1 VSQSPLERPDDTW
14 FADEKNPYRENW
26 SRLNEL
32 VLSGHSWSGN
42 ERNCSFLNL
51 GGQGASRFA
60 NISAASGLDLIGDG
74 RALATT
80 DWDQDGDLDLW
91 LTNRTGPRVQ
101 MLRNDS
107 ITGHHFLAVRLEGNG
122 RTSNRDAIGAR
133 VEVVTRELERERSDQ
148 GNQKS
153 VKTLRAGEGYLSQ
166 SSKWLHF
173 GLGTETE
180 VEKLIVRWPDGGIQ
194 ELADIH
200 SDRFYRIVQD
210 VETAQVWSVRRPTV
224 ALTPA
229 STPAPCTG
237 TQANLSLSSPMPLP
251 ALGYESFEGKKS
263 SLRDFRGKPVVVN
276 LWASW
281 CAPCLIELAELANH
295 EKEIRAAGLEVVAL
309 SVDGLGDDRAKPGAA
324 KRALEKAEFPFR
336 TGQATAGLVEKIHFV
351 HRNLFGRPQD
361 LPVPTSLLI
370 DPEGRLV
377 AVYRG
382 RVNIE
387 RLVADTEML
396 SQPNERALFSGRWF
410 TGPSE
415 QSLSPL
421 VGELFKEEYVS
432 EAIEFMADNNARLR
446 EEKEY
451 EKLLNKAGSERLK
464 QGRVRDAAE
473 YFQDAIDINPD
484 YLLALNNQAWIMATD
499 SDESLRNGAK
509 AVEYA
514 LRAVE
519 VARDREPD
527 VLGTL
532 AAAFAEAGR
541 FEEAVDT
548 AEEAIRLAGEI
559 GAKRIEKGLQ
569 QEVVF
574 YRAGKPYRV
583 E

>member
-1 VSQSPLERPDDTW
+1 
-14 FADEKNPYRENW
+14 
-26 SRLNEL
+26 
-32 VLSGHSWSGN
+32 
-42 ERNCSFLNL
+42 
-51 GGQGASRFA
+51 
-60 NISAASGLDLIGDG
+60 
-74 RALATT
+74 
-80 DWDQDGDLDLW
+80 
-91 LTNRTGPRVQ
+91 
-101 MLRNDS
+101 
-107 ITGHHFLAVRLEGNG
+107 
-122 RTSNRDAIGAR
+122 
-133 VEVVTRELERERSDQ
+133 
-148 GNQKS
+148 
-153 VKTLRAGEGYLSQ
+153 
-166 SSKWLHF
+166 
-173 GLGTETE
+173 
-180 VEKLIVRWPDGGIQ
+180 
-194 ELADIH
+194 
-200 SDRFYRIVQD
+200 
-210 VETAQVWSVRRPTV
+210 
-224 ALTPA
+224 
-229 STPAPCTG
+229 
-237 TQANLSLSSPMPLP
+237 
-251 ALGYESFEGKKS
+251 
-263 SLRDFRGKPVVVN
+263 
-276 LWASW
+276 
-281 CAPCLIELAELANH
+281 
-295 EKEIRAAGLEVVAL
+295 
-309 SVDGLGDDRAKPGAA
+309 
-324 KRALEKAEFPFR
+324 
-336 TGQATAGLVEKIHFV
+336 
-351 HRNLFGRPQD
+351 
-361 LPVPTSLLI
+361 VPTSLLI

-421 VGELFKEEYVS
+421 VGELFKEKYVS

-548 AEEAIRLAGEI
+548 AEDAIRLAGEI